1 MSSRGGTLSS
11 GVVRPDADGSRCV
24 AAPTLV
30 HQPALLRGT
39 VAPAGG
45 VAGTAWGCQRHSRLF
60 ARWGCTE
67 KEKTVNPIHPGNE
80 PDPGDMSTEPG
91 TAPDLPADHSLPD
104 AEAEEL
110 GNFA

>member
-1 MSSRGGTLSS
+1 M
-11 GVVRPDADGSRCV
+11 
-24 AAPTLV
+24 
-30 HQPALLRGT
+30 
-39 VAPAGG
+39 
-45 VAGTAWGCQRHSRLF
+45 
-60 ARWGCTE
+60 
-67 KEKTVNPIHPGNE
+67 NPIHPGNE